1 MSADATSRPDAT
13 TEEHGNWTADIRGAA
28 QRDWPYARMMPSD
41 EPAYVAKA
49 FYLFGSLAMMSFV
62 VLIATGC
69 VLVLKG
75 PYWWHTSTAGLFW
88 NSLHFWAVQL
98 FFFCIFVHFGSSF
111 FTAAWRDGRGLT
123 WVMGTMTFFAA
134 IMTGLTGYV
143 LQSNYDA
150 QWIAQQGK
158 DAFNSFGLGWLL
170 NLMNL
175 DNVTG
180 WHAVLL
186 PLAVA
191 GCLAL
196 HLLWVRRH
204 GVVTP
209 FPQEGYT
216 LMGEQVQGRPT
227 KREASS
233 SPRGLSPEDGS
244 AP

>member
-1 MSADATSRPDAT
+1 MSTDATSRSDSAP
-13 TEEHGNWTADIRGAA
+13 EEHGNWTSDIRRGA
-28 QRDWPYARMMPSD
+28 QRDWPYDRIMPSD

-49 FYLFGSLAMMSFV
+49 FYMFGSLAMMSFV
-62 VLIATGC
+62 TLIATGC
-69 VLVLKG
+69 VLAFKG

-123 WVMGTMTFFAA
+123 WVMGSMTFFAA

-180 WHAVLL
+180 WHVVLL

-191 GCLAL
+191 GALAL

-204 GVVTP
+204 GVVPP
-209 FPQEGYT
+209 FPQDGYT
-216 LMGEQVQGRPT
+216 LMGERVEGRPT